1 MLHICKAAPH
11 SIGKFI
17 FLKLVSGAEKKV
29 RISSSVLRFWDKAW
43 EVMACSTTGGHAM
56 AFVKQ
61 YNSQVSSLLVSKFY
75 NSVADAQRQ

>member
-17 FLKLVSGAEKKV
+17 FLKLASGAEKKV

-43 EVMACSTTGGHAM
+43 EVIACSTTGGHAM

-61 YNSQVSSLLVSKFY
+61 QSKVSSLLVSKFQ
-75 NSVADAQRQ
+75 NAVADAQRQ